1 MGPKGR
7 LHPRGPSRKSSSS
20 TFIFS
25 MLIICLFFI
34 LILLALGILS
44 IPTNSINY
52 PKANDLSS
60 IVQQVTDAARSV
72 IFTFRL
78 ICCRDLT
85 RFIFGECRSE
95 VSDGRVDHWVEVISW
110 EPRAVI
116 YHNFLVSI
124 VFIEDRYSGD
134 AIQTPRVIT
143 V

>member
-60 IVQQVTDAARSV
+60 IVQQVTDAARS
-72 IFTFRL
+72 
-78 ICCRDLT
+78 
-85 RFIFGECRSE
+85 E

-110 EPRAVI
+110 EPRAVV

-124 VFIEDRYSGD
+124 VFIEVSDLMLKVGTESVPQMYPVR
-134 AIQTPRVIT
+134 
-143 V
+143 